1 MTEPRVKRRTPKA
14 GTSEPAV
21 QTITET
27 AMEPQWT
34 REPRPLLPPLKV
46 GREWDRVRRIAYL

>member
-1 MTEPRVKRRTPKA
+1 MTEPRDKRRTRKT

-21 QTITET
+21 QTITEAT
-27 AMEPQWT
+27 VDPRWT
-34 REPRPLLPPLKV
+34 RESRPLLPPLKV